1 MRHAVRAGEMMAEQ
15 CEWTLDNAD
24 ENIWETSCGEMFVFD
39 TGGPEENDF
48 IYCPFCGKRIVVKG

>member
-1 MRHAVRAGEMMAEQ
+1 MMAEQ